1 MSRRPFL
8 VVDGGLDN
16 ATVGDRVPIAG
27 DQRHH
32 LATVLRL
39 SDGDTVDVTDGRG
52 FKAVAMLRVGGLELT
67 TAPEHHD
74 APAPTITVVQAL
86 PKGRKL
92 DDIVRVLTELGVD
105 RVELVETQRS
115 LVKIDRDR
123 ASTLLARLEAVERS
137 ASMQAQRV
145 HRLHIGP
152 PGPLTA
158 GVAAG
163 RTLAIAHPATTS
175 RWPLQRLDHL
185 AGATA
190 ASDVAIA
197 IGPEGGWV
205 DEEVSMMVAAGG
217 VVVPLG
223 PTIVRTEHAGAAAA
237 AVILAARGRW
247 NPAAG

>member
-8 VVDGGLDN
+8 VVDGGLAD

-39 SDGDTVDVTDGRG
+39 ADGDTVDVTDGRG
-52 FKAVAMLRVGGLELT
+52 AKAVAMLRAGGLELT
-67 TAPEHHD
+67 TVPEHHD
-74 APAPTITVVQAL
+74 APAPTVTVVQAL

-105 RVELVETQRS
+105 RVELVEAQRS

-123 ASTLLARLEAVERS
+123 ASTLLSRLEAVERS

-145 HRLHIGP
+145 HRLHISP
-152 PGPLTA
+152 PGTLTA
-158 GVAAG
+158 QLAAS
-163 RTLAIAHPATTS
+163 RTLAIAHPAKDS
-175 RWPLQRLDHL
+175 RWPAQRLDHL
-185 AGATA
+185 AAATP
-190 ASDVAIA
+190 STDIAIA

-217 VVVPLG
+217 VVVALG

-237 AVILAARGRW
+237 AVALAALGRW
-247 NPAAG
+247 SPAAG